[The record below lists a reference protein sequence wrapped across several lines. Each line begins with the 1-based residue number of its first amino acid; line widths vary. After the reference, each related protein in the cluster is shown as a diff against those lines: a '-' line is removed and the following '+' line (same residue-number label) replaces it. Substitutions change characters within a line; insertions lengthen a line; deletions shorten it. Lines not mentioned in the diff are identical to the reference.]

1 MTLIRP
7 LLVALPVMVLVLMMD
22 TAPADAQTATCRPW
36 CRERS
41 GGGTNCG
48 FVSFEQCMWASQ
60 GADVCMPNGACPP
73 PGRTPLR
80 RSR

>member
-7 LLVALPVMVLVLMMD
+7 LLVALPLMALVLIMD

-60 GADVCMPNGACPP
+60 GADSLYAQRSVPAAGEHTL
-73 PGRTPLR
+73 TP
-80 RSR
+80 

>member
-1 MTLIRP
+1 MTLIRS
-7 LLVALPVMVLVLMMD
+7 LLVALPLMALVLMMD

-48 FVSFEQCMWASQ
+48 YVSFEQCMWASQ
-60 GADVCMPNGACPP
+60 GADVCLPNGACLP
-73 PGRTPLR
+73 PGRTPLP